1 MIVAKVDKE
10 TGEASPLGKGTLAGA
25 EYTVRYYAGQYD
37 ENNLPAVATRT
48 WVFKTDSDGF
58 AGFGKDYL
66 VSGDPLYTNSKGL
79 PTLPL
84 GTVSI
89 QETKAPTGYLLS
101 DTKASVQH
109 ITFAGTLETVH
120 TFVEPDENNPTTRE
134 PVRRGDVTLVKADG
148 ETQVR
153 LAGVPFRITSST
165 GESHIVVNIRKGRM
179 VNPSPPLVVVP
190 I

>member
-10 TGEASPLGKGTLAGA
+10 TGKASPLGKGTLAGA
-25 EYTVRYYAGQYD
+25 EYTVRFYAGQYD
-37 ENNLPAVATRT
+37 KNNLPSVATRT
-48 WVFKTDSDGF
+48 WVFKTDANGKAFFDG
-58 AGFGKDYL
+58 DYL
-66 VSGDPLYTNSKGL
+66 VSGDELYRTSDGVA
-79 PTLPL
+79 TLPL
-84 GTVSI
+84 GTVTI

-101 DTKASVQH
+101 DTTPRVQN
-109 ITFAGTLETVH
+109 ITSKGSGETVH

-165 GESHIVVNIRKGRM
+165 GESHIVVDTRKGRM
-179 VNPSPPLVVVP
+179 VNPSSPLC
-190 I
+190 

>member
-37 ENNLPAVATRT
+37 ENNLPSVATRT
-48 WVFKTDSDGF
+48 WVFKTDSN
-58 AGFGKDYL
+58 GKAFLDEDYL
-66 VSGDPLYTNSKGL
+66 VSGDELYLTSGGVA
-79 PTLPL
+79 TLPL

-109 ITFAGTLETVH
+109 ITSAGTLETVH
-120 TFVEPDENNPTTRE
+120 TFVKPDENNPTTRE
-134 PVRRGDVTLVKADG
+134 SVRRGDVTLVNLLGNGFKG
-148 ETQVR
+148 E
-153 LAGVPFRITSST
+153 L
-165 GESHIVVNIRKGRM
+165 
-179 VNPSPPLVVVP
+179 
-190 I
+190 